1 MNTPLPL
8 HAPRR
13 GDSVF
18 SPGRKPRETTTL
30 QTSSPGAQRPTHTY
44 NRTLPNDYTPRRVV
58 SLQPSAT
65 VTLRDLGLLDRLVA
79 CTKYCADACPE
90 VADGSRVTVAD
101 SWSAK
106 AEQIIAAKPDLVIA
120 SVPYQLEAVAEI
132 LKAGVRFLGL
142 APRTLDDIY
151 RDIATIAGVFNA
163 SAQADKI
170 ISPMKDAIEQVRSY
184 TVTTDRSLAVFCE
197 EWGKPLIA
205 SQPWVAEL
213 VEGAGGRFVGEPG
226 KTTSFDAVADAH
238 PEVLIAAWCG
248 AGDRV
253 PLERIIEQREWQG
266 LPAVREGRVFCIND
280 ELLNTPASNLID
292 GLHAIAWALHP
303 EMFAQPPG
311 IRRIGPLREFL
322 PPS

>member
-1 MNTPLPL
+1 MTSRLRPRHLL
-8 HAPRR
+8 SLESGESRSLAPKE
-13 GDSVF
+13 SVVGHDF
-18 SPGRKPRETTTL
+18 
-30 QTSSPGAQRPTHTY
+30 
-44 NRTLPNDYTPRRVV
+44 TPRRVA

-65 VTLRDLGLLDRLVA
+65 LTLRDLGLLDRVVA
-79 CTKYCADACPE
+79 CTKYCTDVCPE
-90 VADGSRVTVAD
+90 AGDGSRMIVSD
-101 SWSAK
+101 SWSAQ
-106 AEQIIAAKPDLVIA
+106 AEQIIAAKPDLVVA

-151 RDIATIAGVFNA
+151 RDIATIGGVFRANE
-163 SAQADKI
+163 QAGALVR
-170 ISPMKDAIEQVRSY
+170 SMQDAIENLRAF
-184 TVTTDRSLAVFCE
+184 TVISDQSPLVFCE

-213 VEGAGGRFVGEPG
+213 VEAAGGRFLGEPG
-226 KTTSFDAVADAH
+226 KTTSAEDIAAAQ

-253 PLERIIEQREWQG
+253 PLEKVVEQRQWSD
-266 LPAVREGRVFCIND
+266 LPAVRAGRVFCIND

-303 EMFAQPPG
+303 ELFPQPRG
-311 IRRIGPLREFL
+311 IRRIKLQGTHRQ
-322 PPS
+322 PPD